1 MKHRAGKAATL
12 SSGST
17 NDLFVWWRMEQRTIT
32 FSDGRKT
39 KLRLEPAYWLALED
53 ISEREGWGAVELIEF
68 LRSRSA
74 GAPLARV
81 CRAHAVN
88 YYRDAALGAGSLD
101 EALLAAAET
110 GAATR
115 AKAGVTRRRPPP
127 LHC

>member
-1 MKHRAGKAATL
+1 MKYRAGTTATL
-12 SSGST
+12 SSGLM
-17 NDLFVWWRMEQRTIT
+17 NDRFVWWRMEQRTIT
-32 FSDGRKT
+32 FSDDRKT
-39 KLRLEPAYWLALED
+39 KLRLESAYWLALED
-53 ISEREGWGAVELIEF
+53 ISEREGWDVVELIEF
-68 LRSRSA
+68 LRNRSA
-74 GAPLARV
+74 GTPLARV

-115 AKAGVTRRRPPP
+115 AKAGVPSRRPPP

>member
-1 MKHRAGKAATL
+1 MTAIL

-17 NDLFVWWRMEQRTIT
+17 NDLFVWWHMEQRTIT
-32 FSDGRKT
+32 FGDGRKV

-53 ISEREGWGAVELIEF
+53 ISEREGWDTIELIEF
-68 LRSRSA
+68 LRNRSA

-101 EALLAAAET
+101 DALLAAAET
-110 GAATR
+110 GPDD
-115 AKAGVTRRRPPP
+115 RRPASPARSRSASFQRP
-127 LHC
+127 

>member
-1 MKHRAGKAATL
+1 MTATL

-17 NDLFVWWRMEQRTIT
+17 NDRFVWWHMEQRTIT

-68 LRSRSA
+68 LRNRSA
-74 GAPLARV
+74 GVPLARV

-88 YYRDAALGAGSLD
+88 YYRDAALGAGNLD

-115 AKAGVTRRRPPP
+115 AKVGVPPRRPPP

>member
-1 MKHRAGKAATL
+1 MTTPL

-17 NDLFVWWRMEQRTIT
+17 RGLFVWWHMEQRTIT

-53 ISEREGWGAVELIEF
+53 ISEREGWDAVELIEY
-68 LRSRSA
+68 LRKRGA

-110 GAATR
+110 GPDD
-115 AKAGVTRRRPPP
+115 RRPASPVRQRSASFQRP
-127 LHC
+127 